1 MRGLWAVAAV
11 AVIVAAVVMVTRDPE
26 EVWAI
31 AIVIA
36 GLSIAAGALVVA
48 VLLRAPRPGRRR
60 RGAVRESI
68 ALRRG
73 IEVTTGV
80 ALLLWLRVV
89 DGLSLVT
96 AGFVIGAFVLAE
108 AVLSASA
115 RPSR

>member
-1 MRGLWAVAAV
+1 MRGLWVVAAA
-11 AVIVAAVVMVTRDPE
+11 AVVVAAVVMLTRDPE
-26 EVWAI
+26 EAWAI
-31 AIVIA
+31 AAVIA

-60 RGAVRESI
+60 GAVREGVAI
-68 ALRRG
+68 RRG

-89 DGLSLVT
+89 DGLSLIT
-96 AGFVIGAFVLAE
+96 AGFVIGAFVVAE
-108 AVLSASA
+108 TVLSASA